1 MTALL
6 HSQTP
11 MDQTYSHVPTASAN
25 GTFGFLLTGAERRP
39 YLSNKKNL
47 KVDRLLIHA
56 NLEPFPYQ
64 NKL

>member
-1 MTALL
+1 
-6 HSQTP
+6 